1 MAATD
6 DNSNSKKRKKDVG
19 EVTDVEPLHEA
30 IGLEMLSD
38 EEDDDDEPE
47 ARSDDEVDDF
57 PEIDA
62 GSDSGSEEESAEEDQ
77 SDDDHG
83 EEDDDSDDSE
93 LHIFPKAKTVVSGI
107 TGRPKRVYP
116 EIEPEYD
123 SDSSTEDVRSP
134 YTSLNPFL

>member
-19 EVTDVEPLHEA
+19 EVIDVEPLHEA

-38 EEDDDDEPE
+38 EEDDEEPE

-62 GSDSGSEEESAEEDQ
+62 RSDSESEEESAEEDQ
-77 SDDDHG
+77 FDDDDY

-107 TGRPKRVYP
+107 TGQPKRVYP
-116 EIEPEYD
+116 EIDPEYD

-134 YTSLNPFL
+134 YPSLSPFL